1 MNITIKSISKA
12 VLAVALLVS
21 GVAQGRPQQSDSAKT
36 KSQTGAAQS
45 SNTAGRIAKFT
56 DSKFLSDSN
65 ITEGSSG
72 NIGIGT
78 TLPTSPLT
86 VNGII
91 EMLNAGS
98 GIKFPDGTLQT
109 TAGIATVSHDSTLKG
124 DGTQASPLGVGF
136 PLIVDGQ
143 LGARGVIQA
152 TNTSPSGIGV
162 VGNGRA
168 TGVTGIGGDS
178 DNFFGGRGMIARGGA
193 SNTFVGGI
201 GLDAFGGAS
210 NSYDGGVGVNAGGGD
225 GCTFGGVGVNARG
238 GDSASGHGGDGIYAN
253 GGDSSTAGKRAGAGI
268 VAFGGI
274 GINGATRGRA
284 GEFNGDVQVTGTLTK
299 GGGSF
304 KIDHPLDPENKYL
317 SHSFVESPDMM
328 NIYNGNI
335 TTDHKGMATV
345 ELPDYFD
352 SLNRDFRYQLTVV
365 GQFAQAIVAEE
376 VKDNRFTIQT
386 SAPGVKVSWQVTGV
400 RQDAWANKNRIMV
413 EETKSESERGHY
425 LHPEAFG
432 KPEDR
437 GVEWANDSEFMRVL
451 KQRRL
456 EGEPLRPPRN

>member
-1 MNITIKSISKA
+1 MKITIKSILTV
-12 VLAVALLVS
+12 VLAALLLVS
-21 GVAQGRPQQSDSAKT
+21 GVAQVRPQQSGSAKT
-36 KSQTGAAQS
+36 NGQTGAAAQ
-45 SNTAGRIAKFT
+45 SNTPGRIARFT
-56 DSKFLSDSN
+56 DSKFLTDSN
-65 ITEGSSG
+65 IMEDSSG

-86 VNGII
+86 VKGII

-109 TAGIATVSHDSTLKG
+109 TAGLATVSRDATLKG

-136 PLIVDGQ
+136 PLIVNGQ

-152 TNTSPSGIGV
+152 TNSSPSGIGV
-162 VGNGRA
+162 VGNGHA
-168 TGVTGIGGDS
+168 TGVTGTGGDS
-178 DNFFGGRGMIARGGA
+178 DNFFGGRGMIARGGT

-201 GLDAFGGAS
+201 GMDALGGAS
-210 NSYDGGVGVNAGGGD
+210 NGYDGGVGVNARGGD
-225 GCTFGGVGVNARG
+225 GITFGGVGVNTRG
-238 GDSASGHGGDGIYAN
+238 GDSASGHGGDAIYAV
-253 GGDSSTAGKRAGAGI
+253 GGDSFTAGKKAGTGL

-274 GINGATRGRA
+274 GINGATRGLA
-284 GEFNGDVQVTGTLTK
+284 GFFAGDVQVTGVLSK

-335 TTDHKGMATV
+335 TTDDNGRATV

-400 RQDAWANKNRIMV
+400 RQDSWANKNRIKV
-413 EETKSESERGHY
+413 EENKSETERGYY
-425 LHPEAFG
+425 LHPQAFG
-432 KPEDR
+432 KPEER
-437 GVEWANDSEFMRVL
+437 GVEWANSSEFMREL

-456 EGEPLRPPRN
+456 EGEQSRPPRN